1 MRILNLETQGVRALP
16 DGIEWSFAPV
26 PAVMVTGPQGCGL
39 TTFLQSIA
47 WSAASMGNGELAPS
61 AADVVRGGGKAA
73 TIRTRWAL
81 DDDEKA
87 EGGTVAE
94 SLDAEVVYDTGR
106 LDRADADPAL
116 LGAMSRYDHTPT
128 RAKVV
133 LVPARRVT
141 DAGFPAFFDFELDQ
155 RRKRF
160 SDQPDKYAAIPA
172 AVSKLVLEGDRA
184 RFDAIR
190 ETFGKMAGGA
200 RLVGAN
206 RSLQPE
212 LDLPSGPRVTLGKL
226 SFAERN
232 AFVLAALPTLLGL
245 DRSIVLL
252 DTPELGLAPGRAR
265 AWVEALTSATPS
277 AQWIVATRDPDL
289 LATTPAEARLELAE
303 APRILRHPRTT

>member
-1 MRILNLETQGVRALP
+1 MRILNLETQGVRALH
-16 DGIEWSFAPV
+16 DGVEWTFPRA
-26 PAVMVTGPQGCGL
+26 PAVLVTGPQGCGL
-39 TTFLQSIA
+39 TTFLASIA
-47 WSAASMGNGELAPS
+47 WSAASMGNGELAPA
-61 AADVVRGGGKAA
+61 AADVVRGGGRSA

-81 DDDEKA
+81 DDDEKV
-87 EGGTVAE
+87 EGGA
-94 SLDAEVVYDTGR
+94 LADAIDAEVVYDTGR

-116 LGAMSRYDHTPT
+116 LGAMSRYDHAPT
-128 RAKVV
+128 RSKVV

-155 RRKRF
+155 RRKRL
-160 SDQPDKYAAIPA
+160 SDQPDKYAAFPA
-172 AVSKLVLEGDRA
+172 AVSKLVLEGDRS
-184 RFDAIR
+184 RFDVIR
-190 ETFGKMAGGA
+190 ETFGRMAGGA

-212 LDLPSGPRVTLGKL
+212 FDLPSGPRVTLGKL

-265 AWVEALTSATPS
+265 VWLDALIGAAPA
-277 AQWIVATRDPDL
+277 AQWIVATRDPEL
-289 LATTPAEARLELAE
+289 LGSWPPDARIELAD